1 MPSRQL
7 TLPKLPKRLPSR
19 RAQSAA
25 PVAGVRIGATHV
37 SVALAAPAVGPLAPR
52 VAASAPLPH
61 GAVQNGEVHDAA
73 AVAGAIREALAGHGG
88 LGRQARI
95 GVGCQKVAVRVID
108 LPPVQ
113 REEDVVAAVRMLAK
127 ERIPTAAENALI
139 DFRLLPDAEPT
150 ELGAQPVKRALVVAA
165 RRELVD
171 GHVAAVRAAGLDPVG
186 VDLLA
191 FGLARCVRPTEPT
204 LLLDLDGVTTLAV
217 ADPDGCRFVRTIPAG
232 VGTVAEDLAGRL
244 GVEPAAAEA
253 ALLGDRGGVTYDEAE
268 EEPAIARTVRAIA
281 STVRTSI
288 DFHVE
293 QEGGAA
299 PRACVVSGPLAA
311 LPGVVALLHE
321 TLDLPVE
328 PAGALAGG
336 ADPVALGLSV
346 EEVR

>member
-19 RAQSAA
+19 RPQNAA
-25 PVAGVRIGATHV
+25 PVAGIRIGSTHV
-37 SVALAAPAVGPLAPR
+37 AVALAAPAAGPLAPR
-52 VAASAPLPH
+52 LAGSAPLPV
-61 GAVQNGEVHDAA
+61 GAVKNGEVIDAA
-73 AVAGAIREALAGHGG
+73 AVASAL
-88 LGRQARI
+88 RQAIDGHSGLPKQVRI
-95 GVGCQKVAVRVID
+95 GIGCQKVAVRVID

-139 DFRLLPDAEPT
+139 DFRLLPDLVADGGST
-150 ELGAQPVKRALVVAA
+150 QKRALVVAA

-171 GHVAAVRAAGLDPVG
+171 GHVAAVRAAGLEPVG

-191 FGLARCVRPTEPT
+191 FALSRCVRPTQPT
-204 LLLDLDGVTTLAV
+204 LLLDLDGVTTLAI
-217 ADPDGCRFVRTIPAG
+217 ADPEGCRFVRTIPAG
-232 VGTVAEDLAGRL
+232 VGTVAEDLAQRTA
-244 GVEPAAAEA
+244 EDPAAVEA
-253 ALLGDRGGVTYDEAE
+253 ALLGDRGGVRYDTAE
-268 EEPAIARTVRAIA
+268 EAPAIARTVRAIA

-293 QEGGAA
+293 HDGGVM
-299 PRACVVSGPLAA
+299 PTSCVLSGPLAA
-311 LPGVVALLHE
+311 LEGVAALLHE

-328 PAGALAGG
+328 LAGALSGG

>member
-7 TLPKLPKRLPSR
+7 TLPKMPKRLPTR
-19 RAQSAA
+19 RPTNTA

-37 SVALAAPAVGPLAPR
+37 SVALAAPAAGPLAPR
-52 VAASAPLPH
+52 VAASAPLPA
-61 GAVQNGEVHDAA
+61 GAVKNGEVID
-73 AVAGAIREALAGHGG
+73 AVAVAQAIRQAIAGHSG
-88 LGRQARI
+88 LGKAARVGI
-95 GVGCQKVAVRVID
+95 GCQKVAVRVID
-108 LPPVQ
+108 LPPVE

-139 DFRLLPDAEPT
+139 DFRLLPEQETDPGVAPK
-150 ELGAQPVKRALVVAA
+150 KRALVVAA

-171 GHVAAVRAAGLDPVG
+171 GHVAAVRAAGLDPIG

-191 FGLARCVRPTEPT
+191 FGLTRCVRPTEPT

-217 ADPDGCRFVRTIPAG
+217 ADADGCRFVRTIPAG
-232 VGTVAEDLAGRL
+232 IGTVAEDISQRTAAD
-244 GVEPAAAEA
+244 PAAVEA
-253 ALLGDRGGVTYDEAE
+253 ALLGDRSGVAYDETE
-268 EEPAIARTVRAIA
+268 EAPAIARTVRAIA

-293 QEGGAA
+293 QEGGV
-299 PRACVVSGPLAA
+299 PPHSCVISGPLAV
-311 LPGVVALLHE
+311 LEGVAALLNE
-321 TLDLPVE
+321 TLDLPIE
-328 PAGALAGG
+328 LAGALSGG

>member
-19 RAQSAA
+19 RAHNTA
-25 PVAGVRIGATHV
+25 PVAGIRIGATHV
-37 SVALAAPAVGPLAPR
+37 SVALAQPAAGPLAPR
-52 VAASAPLPH
+52 VAASAPLPT
-61 GAVQNGEVHDAA
+61 GAVKNGEVIDAA
-73 AVAGAIREALAGHGG
+73 AVAQAIRQAIAGHSG
-88 LGRQARI
+88 LGKQARI
-95 GVGCQKVAVRVID
+95 GIGCQKVAVRVID

-139 DFRLLPDAEPT
+139 DFRMLPDAPT
-150 ELGAQPVKRALVVAA
+150 EPGAQPVKRALVVAA

-191 FGLARCVRPTEPT
+191 FGLSRCVRPTEPT

-217 ADPDGCRFVRTIPAG
+217 AGPEGCRFVRTIPAG
-232 VGTVAEDLAGRL
+232 IGTVAEDLAQRTAAD
-244 GVEPAAAEA
+244 PAAVEA
-253 ALLGDRGGVTYDEAE
+253 ALLGDRSGVTYDADE
-268 EEPAIARTVRAIA
+268 EEPAIARTIRAIA

-288 DFHVE
+288 DFHLE
-293 QEGGAA
+293 QEDGVA
-299 PRACVVSGPLAA
+299 PATCVISGPLAA
-311 LPGVVALLHE
+311 LPGVAALLHE
-321 TLDLPVE
+321 TLDLPIE
-328 PAGALAGG
+328 LAGALAGG

>member
-7 TLPKLPKRLPSR
+7 TLPKLSKRIPTR
-19 RAQSAA
+19 RPQNAA

-37 SVALAAPAVGPLAPR
+37 SVALAAPAAGPLAPR
-52 VAASAPLPH
+52 VAASAPLPQ
-61 GAVQNGEVHDAA
+61 GAVKNGEVIDAT
-73 AVAGAIREALAGHGG
+73 AVAQAIRQAIAGHSG
-88 LGRQARI
+88 LGKQARI
-95 GVGCQKVAVRVID
+95 GIGCQKVAVRVID

-139 DFRLLPDAEPT
+139 DYRLLPDAPAEAGAAPT
-150 ELGAQPVKRALVVAA
+150 RRALVVAA

-191 FGLARCVRPTEPT
+191 FGLTRCVRPTEPT
-204 LLLDLDGVTTLAV
+204 LLLDLDGVTTLAI
-217 ADPDGCRFVRTIPAG
+217 AGPDGCRFVRTIPAG
-232 VGTVAEDLAGRL
+232 IGSVVEDLAQRTGSD
-244 GVEPAAAEA
+244 PAVVEA
-253 ALLGDRGGVTYDEAE
+253 ALLGDRSGVAYDPDE
-268 EEPAIARTVRAIA
+268 ETPAIERTVRAIA

-288 DFHVE
+288 DFHIE
-293 QEGGAA
+293 QEDGV
-299 PRACVVSGPLAA
+299 PPHSCVISGPLAA
-311 LPGVVALLHE
+311 LGGVSALLHE

-328 PAGALAGG
+328 LAGALAGG

>member
-7 TLPKLPKRLPSR
+7 TLPKLPKRLPTR
-19 RAQSAA
+19 RPQNAA
-25 PVAGVRIGATHV
+25 PVAGIRIGSTHV
-37 SVALAAPAVGPLAPR
+37 AVALAAPAAGPLAPR
-52 VAASAPLPH
+52 LAGSAPLPV
-61 GAVQNGEVHDAA
+61 GAVKNGEVID
-73 AVAGAIREALAGHGG
+73 AVAVAEALRRAIDGHSG

-95 GVGCQKVAVRVID
+95 GIGCQKVAVRVID

-139 DFRLLPDAEPT
+139 DFRLLPDLVT
-150 ELGAQPVKRALVVAA
+150 ESGGAQKRALVVAA

-171 GHVAAVRAAGLDPVG
+171 GHVAAVRAAGLEPVG

-191 FGLARCVRPTEPT
+191 FALSRCVRPTEST
-204 LLLDLDGVTTLAV
+204 LLLDLDGVTTLAI
-217 ADPDGCRFVRTIPAG
+217 ADAEGCRFVRTIPAG
-232 VGTVAEDLAGRL
+232 VGTVAEDLAQRTA
-244 GVEPAAAEA
+244 EDPAAVEA
-253 ALLGDRGGVTYDEAE
+253 ALLGDRGGVRYDAAE
-268 EEPAIARTVRAIA
+268 DAPAIARTVRAIA

-293 QEGGAA
+293 HDDGVM
-299 PRACVVSGPLAA
+299 PTTCVLSGPLAA
-311 LPGVVALLHE
+311 LEGVSALLHE

-328 PAGALAGG
+328 LAGALSGG

>member
-7 TLPKLPKRLPSR
+7 TLPRLPKSLPTR
-19 RAQSAA
+19 RPQNAA
-25 PVAGVRIGATHV
+25 PVAGIRIGATHV
-37 SVALAAPAVGPLAPR
+37 SVAVAAPASGPLAPR
-52 VAASAPLPH
+52 IAASAPLPA
-61 GAVQNGEVHDAA
+61 GAVKNGEVVDAVA
-73 AVAGAIREALAGHGG
+73 VAQALRQAVAGHSG
-88 LGRQARI
+88 LGKQARI

-127 ERIPTAAENALI
+127 ERIPTAADNALI
-139 DFRLLPDAEPT
+139 DYRLLPDGVT
-150 ELGAQPVKRALVVAA
+150 ENGQPQKRALVVAA

-191 FGLARCVRPTEPT
+191 FGLSRTVRPSAAT
-204 LLLDLDGVTTLAV
+204 LLLDLDGVTTLAISGR
-217 ADPDGCRFVRTIPAG
+217 DDCRFVRTIPAG
-232 VGTVAEDLAGRL
+232 IGTVAEDLAQRTG
-244 GVEPAAAEA
+244 GDVAAVEA
-253 ALLGDRGGVTYDEAE
+253 ALLGDRSGVDYEQDEE
-268 EEPAIARTVRAIA
+268 GPAIARTIRAIA

-293 QEGGAA
+293 QEDGTA
-299 PRACVVSGPLAA
+299 PETCVISGPLAA
-311 LPGVVALLHE
+311 LPGVAALLHE
-321 TLDLPVE
+321 TLGLPVE
-328 PAGALAGG
+328 SAGALSGG

>member
-7 TLPKLPKRLPSR
+7 TLPKMPKRLPTR
-19 RAQSAA
+19 RPHSAA
-25 PVAGVRIGATHV
+25 PVAGIRIGATHV
-37 SVALAAPAVGPLAPR
+37 SVALAAPAVGALAPR
-52 VAASAPLPH
+52 VAASAPLPA
-61 GAVQNGEVHDAA
+61 GAVKNGEVVDAA
-73 AVAGAIREALAGHGG
+73 AVAQAIRQATAGHGG
-88 LGRQARI
+88 LGKQARI
-95 GVGCQKVAVRVID
+95 GIGCQKVAVRVLE

-139 DFRLLPDAEPT
+139 DYRVLPDAESEPGT
-150 ELGAQPVKRALVVAA
+150 PAARRALVVAA

-232 VGTVAEDLAGRL
+232 IGTVSEDIAQRTSAD
-244 GVEPAAAEA
+244 PAAVEA
-253 ALLGDRGGVTYDEAE
+253 ALLGDRSGVTYDAE
-268 EEPAIARTVRAIA
+268 EETPAIARTVRAIA

-288 DFHVE
+288 DFHIE
-293 QEGGAA
+293 QEDGVPPLG
-299 PRACVVSGPLAA
+299 CVISGPLAV
-311 LPGVVALLHE
+311 LSGVRELLHE
-321 TLDLPVE
+321 ALDLPIE
-328 PAGALAGG
+328 LAGALSGG